1 MTRSLWKRA
10 GKFAAVTA
18 GLLAT
23 GLFGACSDV
32 LKVNAPQLIEE
43 STLTQPAN
51 APVLLAGAIAD
62 FECAFVNYIA
72 TMGNVA
78 DEFAD
83 SQANA
88 AIWDIDRRTNFP
100 NYALYSTATC
110 GAGGYGAV
118 YTPVS
123 VARAAGDRTLGLLQ
137 GWTDA
142 EVPNRAMLMAR
153 AAAYTG
159 YSLVLLGEGFCSAAI
174 DVGPELTPNQVF
186 AEAENRFGLALQSL
200 TGVTGSSADSLRN
213 LSLVGRARAR
223 INQGTATKRAE
234 AVADA
239 TQVPDGF
246 TFNARYSAATGR
258 SENRIFR
265 YNNTSGQIT
274 VDPSYRNLNDPR
286 VPAVDAN
293 RSASLA
299 SLRLWTQMKY
309 TSLTAPI
316 PIASWREAILI
327 RAEVAGGQEAVN
339 LINQLRTRPGVALAP
354 FASTDPAAIQAQV
367 QEERRRELYLE
378 SHRLFDTIRFNV
390 PLNPAPGAP
399 FPNGGG
405 QYGTNKCLPLP
416 DVERLNNPNIPRT

>member
-1 MTRSLWKRA
+1 MTRSLWRRA
-10 GKFAAVTA
+10 RTHASLMA
-18 GLLAT
+18 GLVAAL
-23 GLFGACSDV
+23 LLGACNDV

-51 APVLLAGAIAD
+51 APVLLAGTIAD

-100 NYALYSTATC
+100 STSLYSTATC
-110 GAGGYGAV
+110 GTGGYGAA

-142 EVPNRAMLMAR
+142 EVPNRAMLIAR

-159 YSLVLLGEGFCSAAI
+159 YSLILLGEGFCSAAI
-174 DVGPELTPNQVF
+174 DVGAELTPNQVF
-186 AEAENRFGLALQSL
+186 VEAENRFGLAIQSL
-200 TGVTGSSADSLRN
+200 TGLTGSSADSLRN
-213 LSLVGRARAR
+213 LALVGRARAR
-223 INQGTATKRAE
+223 INQGTAAKRAE

-239 TQVPDGF
+239 TLVPNNF

-274 VDPSYRNLNDPR
+274 VDPTYRNLNDPR

-299 SLRLWTQMKY
+299 SLRLWTQQKY

-316 PIASWREAILI
+316 PMASWREAILI

-339 LINQLRTRPGVALAP
+339 LINQLRTRPGVGLAP
-354 FASTDPAAIQAQV
+354 FASTDAAAIQAQV

-405 QYGTNKCLPLP
+405 QYGNNKCLPLP
-416 DVERLNNPNIPRT
+416 DVERLNNPNIPRP

>member
-1 MTRSLWKRA
+1 M
-10 GKFAAVTA
+10 A

-43 STLTQPAN
+43 STLTQSAN

-100 NYALYSTATC
+100 SYALYSTATC
-110 GAGGYGAV
+110 GQGGYGAV

-142 EVPNRAMLMAR
+142 EVPNRIMLIAR

-159 YSLVLLGEGFCSAAI
+159 YSLILLGEGFCTAAI

-186 AEAENRFGLALQSL
+186 TEAENRFSLALTSL
-200 TGVTGSSADSLRN
+200 TGITGSSADSLRN
-213 LSLVGRARAR
+213 LARVGRARAR
-223 INQGTATKRAE
+223 LNQASAAKHAE

-239 TQVPDGF
+239 VLVPDGF
-246 TFNARYSAATGR
+246 TFNARYSAASPR

-265 YNNTSGQIT
+265 YNNTNGQIT

-293 RSASLA
+293 RPASLA

-316 PIASWREAILI
+316 PIASWREALLI
-327 RAEVAGGQEAVN
+327 RAEVAGGQEAVT
-339 LINQLRTRPGVALAP
+339 LINQLRTRPGVGLAP

-390 PLNPAPGAP
+390 PLTPAPGAP

-405 QYGTNKCLPLP
+405 QYGNNKCLPLP

>member
-1 MTRSLWKRA
+1 MTHSLWKRA
-10 GKFAAVTA
+10 GKHAAILA

-51 APVLLAGAIAD
+51 APVLLAGVIAD

-100 NYALYSTATC
+100 NYTLYSTATC
-110 GAGGYGAV
+110 GTGGYGAV

-137 GWTDA
+137 SWSDA
-142 EVPNRAMLMAR
+142 EVPNRAMLIAR

-159 YSLVLLGEGFCSAAI
+159 YSLVLLGEGFCTAAI

-186 AEAENRFGLALQSL
+186 TEAENRFGLALQTL
-200 TGVTGSSADSLRN
+200 TGLTGSSADSLRS
-213 LSLVGRARAR
+213 LALVGRARAR
-223 INQGTATKRAE
+223 INQGTATKRTE
-234 AVADA
+234 AAADA
-239 TQVPDGF
+239 TLVPNGF
-246 TFNARYSAATGR
+246 TFNARYSAATNR

-274 VDPSYRNLNDPR
+274 VDPTYRNLNDPR

-293 RSASLA
+293 RNASLA

-327 RAEVAGGQEAVN
+327 RAEIAGGQEAVN
-339 LINQLRTRPGVALAP
+339 LINQLRTRPGVGLAP
-354 FASTDPAAIQAQV
+354 FASTDPAEIQAQV

-405 QYGTNKCLPLP
+405 QYGNNRCLPLP
-416 DVERLNNPNIPRT
+416 DVERLNNPNIPRS